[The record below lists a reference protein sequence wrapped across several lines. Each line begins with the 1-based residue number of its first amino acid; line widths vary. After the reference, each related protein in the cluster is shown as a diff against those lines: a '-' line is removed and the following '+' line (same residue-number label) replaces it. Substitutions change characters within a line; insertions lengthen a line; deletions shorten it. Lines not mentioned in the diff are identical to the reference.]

1 MEECTFD
8 LNFNYYFIMTLNH
21 ITTEVAPTHTHTH
34 CAQSWTYP
42 VEQRNVVEQVWVSEG
57 KNTQVFAELWALAL
71 RESEKKKRDLIL

>member
-34 CAQSWTYP
+34 TVHRAGPT
-42 VEQRNVVEQVWVSEG
+42 
-57 KNTQVFAELWALAL
+57 L
-71 RESEKKKRDLIL
+71 